1 MLLGGASQRLLDA
14 AAEGRAD
21 EVEQLLGTGASTVV
35 ATASGANALLLAASR
50 GHAEVVRLLL
60 AAGAAVNKAE
70 NSPEGLTPLL
80 VAVGGG
86 LCRGGARAAGG
97 GSIRGQ
103 SKKGQ
108 PGDAADDCCNGLL
121 SCLHLNASP
130 SPFPPMPL
138 TPEALLQ
145 AVTLRVQSELVST
158 GNACA

>member
-80 VAVGGG
+80 VAGGG
-86 LCRGGARAAGG
+86 G
-97 GSIRGQ
+97 
-103 SKKGQ
+103 
-108 PGDAADDCCNGLL
+108 
-121 SCLHLNASP
+121 
-130 SPFPPMPL
+130 
-138 TPEALLQ
+138 
-145 AVTLRVQSELVST
+145 
-158 GNACA
+158 